1 MTALA
6 TRPAIDA
13 IVSAL
18 DPAQRAAATL
28 PDGPAQVI
36 APAGS
41 GKTTTLIARLGVLL
55 DRGVAAERI
64 LVVTFNRDAAAE
76 LSSRVR
82 DRLEPTLPGAAAIEV
97 RTLHALAR
105 QVLLD
110 AGCGVRLV
118 ADRLPLLRAARRR
131 SLVGRRPE
139 EPPPPDVAALDTL
152 LSLWKIE
159 RRAAP
164 TEAGAA
170 LAEFGALLAAR
181 GALDFDDLVVRACEL
196 LETDPPLRAR
206 WQGRFSHVLVDEF
219 QDVDAAQLRLVRT
232 LAEPERNLVVVGD
245 DDQTIYAWRL
255 ADVRRILDFGFSYP
269 DATRIQ
275 LTTNYRCPPAVVSA
289 SDRLIAVNRE
299 RFAKEIRAGLPSAGG
314 HPQLL
319 AFATDA
325 DDWPNRLVALARA
338 AVVAG
343 SVCFLART
351 RTELTPVVL
360 ALVRAGV
367 PHRTSLP
374 APVDADPVIA
384 LADALRG
391 SPATGPPFEPL
402 LRLRAARRW
411 TRAEDELGDDEHAA
425 LDAFLGWSAGFSSGA
440 TFLEGYDAARERL
453 AALRDPAAPIELV
466 TVHGAKGREW
476 QTVVIVGFEE
486 DRFPNRRALVGAALP
501 ERAIEEERRLA
512 YVALTRARRQLVL
525 AFDPTRPSRFLAEM
539 GYRPTSRATA
549 ER

>member
-6 TRPAIDA
+6 TRLAIDA

-28 PDGPAQVI
+28 PDGPAQII

-131 SLVGRRPE
+131 SLLGRRPD
-139 EPPPPDVAALDTL
+139 EPPPPDAAALDTL

-159 RRAAP
+159 GRPPPR
-164 TEAGAA
+164 EAGAA

-299 RFAKEIRAGLPSAGG
+299 RFAKEITAGLRSIGG
-314 HPQLL
+314 GPQLL

-325 DDWPNRLVALARA
+325 ADWPDRLVGLARKA
-338 AVVAG
+338 SVGG

-351 RTELTPVVL
+351 RTELTPVML
-360 ALVRAGV
+360 ALVRAGLL
-367 PHRTSLP
+367 HRTSLT
-374 APVDADPVIA
+374 APVEADPVIA
-384 LADALRG
+384 LADALRE

-402 LRLRAARRW
+402 LRLRAGRRW

-425 LDAFLGWSAGFSSGA
+425 LEAFLGWSAGFSSSSA
-440 TFLEGYDAARERL
+440 FLEGYDAARKRL

-486 DRFPNRRALVGAALP
+486 DRFPNRRALLGAVMP
-501 ERAIEEERRLA
+501 DRAIEEERRLA

-525 AFDPTRPSRFLAEM
+525 AFDPARPSRFLAEM
-539 GYRPTSRATA
+539 GYRPTSRATT

>member
-1 MTALA
+1 
-6 TRPAIDA
+6 
-13 IVSAL
+13 
-18 DPAQRAAATL
+18 
-28 PDGPAQVI
+28 
-36 APAGS
+36 
-41 GKTTTLIARLGVLL
+41 
-55 DRGVAAERI
+55 
-64 LVVTFNRDAAAE
+64 
-76 LSSRVR
+76 
-82 DRLEPTLPGAAAIEV
+82 
-97 RTLHALAR
+97 
-105 QVLLD
+105 
-110 AGCGVRLV
+110 
-118 ADRLPLLRAARRR
+118 
-131 SLVGRRPE
+131 
-139 EPPPPDVAALDTL
+139 
-152 LSLWKIE
+152 
-159 RRAAP
+159 
-164 TEAGAA
+164 
-170 LAEFGALLAAR
+170 
-181 GALDFDDLVVRACEL
+181 
-196 LETDPPLRAR
+196 
-206 WQGRFSHVLVDEF
+206 
-219 QDVDAAQLRLVRT
+219 
-232 LAEPERNLVVVGD
+232 
-245 DDQTIYAWRL
+245 
-255 ADVRRILDFGFSYP
+255 VRRILDFGFSYP

>member
-1 MTALA
+1 VI
-6 TRPAIDA
+6 AIPPSTLLD
-13 IVSAL
+13 SL

-76 LSSRVR
+76 LAGRVH
-82 DRLEPTLPGAAAIEV
+82 DRLVPTLPHAAGIEV

-105 QVLLD
+105 QILLD
-110 AGCGVRLV
+110 AGCAVRLV

-131 SLVGRRPE
+131 SLLGRRSDQ
-139 EPPPPDVAALDTL
+139 PPPPDAATLDTL

-159 RRAAP
+159 GRAP
-164 TEAGAA
+164 PPEAAA
-170 LAEFGALLAAR
+170 VLAEFGALLVAR
-181 GALDFDDLVVRACEL
+181 GAIDFDDLVVRACEL
-196 LETDPPLRAR
+196 LETDPPFRDR
-206 WQGRFSHVLVDEF
+206 WQGRFSHLLVDEF
-219 QDVDAAQLRLVRT
+219 QDVDASQLRLVRI

-255 ADVRRILDFGFSYP
+255 ADVRRILDFGTSYP
-269 DATRIQ
+269 EATRIQ
-275 LTTNYRCPPAVVSA
+275 LATNYRCPPAVVSA
-289 SDRLIAVNRE
+289 SGRLVAVNRE
-299 RFAKEIRAGLPSAGG
+299 RFPKEIRAGLASTGT
-314 HPQLL
+314 HPGLL
-319 AFATDA
+319 AVATHA
-325 DDWPNRLVALARA
+325 IDWPDRLVALARA
-338 AVVAG
+338 ARAHG

-351 RTELTPVVL
+351 RTELTPIML
-360 ALVRAGV
+360 ALVRAGL
-367 PHRTSLP
+367 PHRTSLA
-374 APVDADPVIA
+374 APVEADPVVA
-384 LADALRG
+384 LADALRA
-391 SPATGPPFEPL
+391 SPANGPPFEPL

-425 LDAFLGWSAGFSSGA
+425 LDAFLGWAAGFSSSA
-440 TFLEGYDAARERL
+440 AFLEGYDAARRRL
-453 AALRDPAAPIELV
+453 AALRDPSALIELV

-486 DRFPNRRALVGAALP
+486 DRFPNRRALLGGAAAP

-512 YVALTRARRQLVL
+512 YVALTRARRQLVV
-525 AFDPTRPSRFLAEM
+525 AFDPARPSRFLGEM
-539 GYRPTSRATA
+539 GYRPTSRATT